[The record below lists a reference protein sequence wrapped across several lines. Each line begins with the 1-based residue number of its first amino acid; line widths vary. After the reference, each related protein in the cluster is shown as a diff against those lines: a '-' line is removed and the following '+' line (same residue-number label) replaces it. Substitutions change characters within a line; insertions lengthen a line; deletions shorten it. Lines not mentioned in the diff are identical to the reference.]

1 MSYTLSIPDNILTD
15 LAAGNKEMARQSLLK
30 LVNVEPA
37 NTQGWLYLA
46 VALPRA
52 QAILALRRVLV
63 LEPGNQIAL
72 HNLKRLYGM
81 HNPRFSLEL
90 KDINPELAEK
100 LEEDNLATFGH
111 DQPTMNLT
119 MVEAKFG
126 EDTPTL
132 PGAFRRLLS
141 APNAEQDLSSSPNL
155 SEILADLLETNM
167 LELDLSELETLDTQ
181 VEITNPSAFKPAET
195 VPGPAPAPVKPV
207 TKPVDTAEVSRT
219 AYSETAYPPPTPQLQ
234 PKPGGIPSAPPLTW
248 VQPLP
253 AAASKPA
260 VPLGRLNTIKASAP
274 YRDTTGAADGGR
286 EVEILRPLVPQNA
299 GAQPAKYAGP
309 WLGFATS
316 GIFAALLLIAVLFS
330 LYWFLG

>member
-1 MSYTLSIPDNILTD
+1 MSYTLSIPDHVLTD
-15 LAAGNKEMARQSLLK
+15 LATGNKEAARQSLLK

-100 LEEDNLATFGH
+100 IEEESLATFGH

-126 EDTPTL
+126 DETPTL
-132 PGAFRRLLS
+132 PDAFRRVIAGSNGREDFSQL
-141 APNAEQDLSSSPNL
+141 PNL
-155 SEILADLLETNM
+155 SEIFSDLLENNL
-167 LELDLSELETLDTQ
+167 LELDLSELETLDAQ
-181 VEITNPSAFKPAET
+181 VKITSPNTFKPAEL
-195 VPGPAPAPVKPV
+195 APDPKPEPVKSMPQPIEMAEEV
-207 TKPVDTAEVSRT
+207 TPR
-219 AYSETAYPPPTPQLQ
+219 SEETIYPPPTPQMQ
-234 PKPGGIPSAPPLTW
+234 PKPAGIPSTPPLAW
-248 VQPLP
+248 VNPSP
-253 AAASKPA
+253 VVTSKPA
-260 VPLGRLNTIKASAP
+260 LPLGRLNTIKASSP
-274 YRDTTGAADGGR
+274 YRNPTGAADGGR
-286 EVEILRPLVPQNA
+286 EVDMLRPLVRPHSE
-299 GAQPAKYAGP
+299 AQPAKYGGP

-316 GIFAALLLIAVLFS
+316 GIFAALLVIAVLFS

>member
-1 MSYTLSIPDNILTD
+1 MSYTLSIPDNVLTE
-15 LAAGNKEMARQSLLK
+15 LAAGNKETARQSLLK

-81 HNPRFSLEL
+81 HNPRFTLEL
-90 KDINPELAEK
+90 KDINPELAGE
-100 LEEDNLATFGH
+100 LEEENLATFGQ

-132 PGAFRRLLS
+132 PGAFRQVISLS
-141 APNAEQDLSSSPNL
+141 NGSQDLSQLPNL
-155 SEILADLLETNM
+155 SEILADLLETNI
-167 LELDLSELETLDTQ
+167 LELDLTELETLDTQ
-181 VEITNPSAFKPAET
+181 VEITSPGASKPAEIT
-195 VPGPAPAPVKPV
+195 PGPPPEPVKPL
-207 TKPVDTAEVSRT
+207 TKPLEPATLVTAR
-219 AYSETAYPPPTPQLQ
+219 SEETVYPPPTPQIQ
-234 PKPGGIPSAPPLTW
+234 PKPDNLPATPALTW
-248 VQPLP
+248 VKPLP
-253 AAASKPA
+253 AVASKPA
-260 VPLGRLNTIKASAP
+260 LPLGRLNTLKASAP
-274 YRDTTGAADGGR
+274 HRDTSGAADGGR
-286 EVEILRPLVPQNA
+286 EVEILRPLVRPHA
-299 GAQPAKYAGP
+299 EAQPAKYAGP

-316 GIFAALLLIAVLFS
+316 GIFAALLVIAVLFS